1 MKCKSQRAALAAAL
15 ALACGVSS
23 AAVADAADMA
33 SKPAT
38 RQTAQLNAT
47 FGAALPLADQ
57 RDFDAATRGFIAA
70 MPEPVLKD
78 AAGNV
83 VWDSTRFAFI
93 HGAAPAS
100 VNPSL
105 WRQET
110 LNNAHGLFQVTDG
123 IYQIRGDDLANMTLV
138 AGKSG
143 WIVIDPL
150 LTAESAKAAL
160 AFARSQLGD
169 KPVVAVIYTHGHA
182 DHFGGVRGV
191 ISDDDVK
198 AGKVRV
204 IAPEGFME
212 SAVAENV
219 LAGNAM
225 TRRAQFQFGTA
236 LPWSERGAVGSGL
249 GKAVSVGD
257 IGLIAPT
264 ETIASTGQELNVDG
278 VRIVFQMANGSEAPA
293 EFTFYFPDLKAL
305 CLSEVATQNMHN
317 IYTLRGAKMRDALG
331 WSKYINQMLDLF
343 PDAEVAFRSHHWPT
357 WGKEQ
362 IRQALANQ
370 RDSYRFINDEALH
383 LANAGVTPADLG
395 NQSFFPAG
403 LKDDFSTHGYYGT
416 LSHNLR
422 AVYDFYLG
430 WYDGNPATLN
440 PLPRVET
447 ARRYVAAMGGARAV
461 LAKAQQAYDGGDYR
475 WVVEMLNHLVFA
487 EPANAAARALQAN
500 ALEQL
505 GYQSESGVWRN
516 EYLTAAQELRTGPQ
530 KSRVSTQGPD
540 LVKAMSLEMIFDFLS
555 VRLDHQKVD
564 GQKLGVNLAFT
575 DNGDHYALELSNS
588 VLNNTRGRVL
598 AHADVTLHL
607 SHAAL
612 YKMLLAK
619 VPLGQLVQAGEASIE
634 GDPRKL
640 AILFGNLTEFDP
652 LFKIVTP

>member
-1 MKCKSQRAALAAAL
+1 MKLNTHYAALAAAI
-15 ALACGVSS
+15 AVACGACN
-23 AAVADAADMA
+23 AAAADMA
-33 SKPAT
+33 SKAPT
-38 RQTAQLNAT
+38 RRTAELNAA
-47 FGAALPLADQ
+47 FGAGLPLADQ
-57 RDFDAATRGFIAA
+57 RDFDDATRGFIAA
-70 MPEPVLKD
+70 MPDPVLRD

-83 VWDSTRFAFI
+83 VWDSTRAAFI

-110 LNNAHGLFQVTDG
+110 LNNAHGLFKVTDG
-123 IYQIRGDDLANMTLV
+123 IWQIRGDDLANMTLV
-138 AGKSG
+138 AGKTG

-160 AFARSQLGD
+160 DFARGQLGD

-198 AGKVRV
+198 SGKVRV
-204 IAPEGFME
+204 IAPQGFME

-225 TRRAQFQFGTA
+225 SRRAQYQFGTA
-236 LPWSERGAVGSGL
+236 LSWNAQGVVGSGL
-249 GKAVSVGD
+249 GKAVSVGN

-264 ETIASTGQELNVDG
+264 ETVASTGQELTVDG

-357 WGKEQ
+357 WGKQ
-362 IRQALANQ
+362 RIHQALANQ

-383 LANAGVTPADLG
+383 LANEGVTPADLG
-395 NQSFFPAG
+395 NAGFFPAG

-447 ARRYVAAMGGARAV
+447 ARHYVEAMGGARAV
-461 LAKAQQAYDGGDYR
+461 LAKAQKAYDAGDYR
-475 WVVEMLNHLVFA
+475 WVVEMVNHLVFA
-487 EPANAAARALQAN
+487 EPGDAAARALQAN

-505 GYQSESGVWRN
+505 GYQSESGIWRN
-516 EYLTAAQELRTGPQ
+516 EYLTAARELRTGPQ
-530 KSRVSTQGPD
+530 KTSLSTQGPD
-540 LVKAMSLEMIFDFLS
+540 LVQAMSLEMIFDFLS
-555 VRLDHQKVD
+555 VRLNHQQVD

-575 DNGDHYALELSNS
+575 DSDEHYALELSNS
-588 VLNNTRGRVL
+588 VLNNTKGRVL
-598 AHADVTLHL
+598 ADADVTLHL

-619 VPLGQLVQAGEASIE
+619 VPLGQLVQAGQASID

-640 AILFGNLTEFDP
+640 AVLFGNLEEFNP
-652 LFKIVTP
+652 LFNVVTP